1 MSRLWKKSELGL
13 TVYPSPQITNSIV
26 EPNNSILSTHSLFE
40 HTDIEWY
47 KSRRQLDIDNVD
59 VTEFQTN
66 LVLYLLIHFV
76 LPSFAQIISDE
87 KAYHEQLSIDE
98 ITNSDFEP
106 ASMMDKCDPR
116 YNKYL
121 ACYMIY
127 RTMLL

>member
-13 TVYPSPQITNSIV
+13 TVYPSPQIINSIV
-26 EPNNSILSTHSLFE
+26 EPYDSILSTHSLFE
-40 HTDIEWY
+40 HTNIEWY

-59 VTEFQTN
+59 VTEFQTK

-106 ASMMDKCDPR
+106 ASMMDKCVPR

-127 RTMLL
+127 RSMLL